1 MDHIN
6 LREYRQGDLDAMY
19 ALDVECFEPAFRFS
33 HRAMRGFAE
42 AQGAMS
48 VLAVSEGNLV
58 GFCVAQME
66 DQVGYVV
73 TLDVAAPWRRKGV
86 ARSLMAALEEKVSVA
101 GGRAMALHVFTGNQA
116 AIRLYEGIGYGR
128 VGTTEGFYG
137 PGRDALVYGKRLE

>member
-1 MDHIN
+1 MDHII

-33 HRAMRGFAE
+33 RSAMRGFAE
-42 AQGAMS
+42 GRGAIS
-48 VLAVSEGNLV
+48 VLALSAGELV

-73 TLDVAAPWRRKGV
+73 TLDVAAPWRRKGL
-86 ARSLMAALEEKVSVA
+86 ARTLMSALEEKVSAA
-101 GGRAMALHVFTGNQA
+101 GGRAMALHVSTGNQA

-128 VGTTEGFYG
+128 VGTAEGFYS